1 MRSMKE
7 IVVRKEIGFVL
18 AAIAT
23 FALAMPASAQD
34 QSQGQGQSQ
43 GQSQGKDKSKGQ
55 GTSAKEKGKDNF
67 DGFTGSGVSSG
78 VSGGVGYGAGYGK
91 SFGQGIGVDGTS
103 GYLNDALAYA
113 AEAKAMA
120 NASGQW
126 KELANDIGYNLE
138 FNMKTDLKF
147 DTDYLVGLDG
157 LNVDVFGQQDDNV
170 RNLRRETDRRDADR
184 ENSLYSQG
192 SGALDEGKWQIAADK
207 FDQVAEL
214 KLKRADAGLFWKAYC
229 QNKLGQR
236 TEALAT
242 LNAMEKE
249 YPQSRWLDDARKLE
263 VEVKQLS
270 GQPVSPDDESNC
282 ELKLLALNGLQQ
294 ADPAKAVPLL
304 EKMIHNTDCVKI
316 RSQAFF
322 VLAQSNSPEARESI
336 TKMAKGEGVNPLVQ
350 EKAIQALGMYRA
362 DSGREILGQIY
373 ASSNDNDVKK
383 TILRAL
389 MMSGDKARIFAAAK
403 SEKDTDLRIEAI
415 RQLGM
420 MNDRDDIWQL
430 YQTETSV
437 DVKKQILNS
446 IWQSGDVD
454 RVSQLAMNE
463 KDPSLRMAA
472 INDLGMMDRRNGSKG
487 EDTLLQIYASDSN
500 PDVRKKVVG
509 ALFISGDAKA
519 LVTLAKKE
527 TDPEM
532 KKKIVSELA
541 NMHSPD
547 ATAYLLEL
555 LNK

>member
-7 IVVRKEIGFVL
+7 IVLRKEIGFVL

-34 QSQGQGQSQ
+34 QSQSQGQSQ
-43 GQSQGKDKSKGQ
+43 SQSQGKDKSKGQ
-55 GTSAKEKGKDNF
+55 GTSAKEKAKDKP
-67 DGFTGSGVSSG
+67 DDSTSGV
-78 VSGGVGYGAGYGK
+78 GYGK
-91 SFGQGIGVDGTS
+91 SFGQGIGVDGWS
-103 GYLNDALAYA
+103 GYGDDALAYA

-120 NASGQW
+120 NTAGQW
-126 KELANDIGYNLE
+126 KELANDIGYDLE

-147 DTDYLVGLDG
+147 DTDYMAGLNG
-157 LNVDVFGQQDDNV
+157 LNVDVFGHQDDGGKDKD
-170 RNLRRETDRRDADR
+170 RKRDSDRRDADR

-192 SGALDEGKWQIAADK
+192 SSAIDQGKWQIAADK
-207 FDQVAEL
+207 FDQVAEM
-214 KLKRADAGLFWKAYC
+214 KMKRADAGLFWKAYS

-304 EKMIHNTDCVKI
+304 EKMIHSTDCVKI

-322 VLAQSNSPEARESI
+322 VLAQSNSPEARDLI

-350 EKAIQALGMYRA
+350 ERAIQALGMYRA
-362 DSGREILGQIY
+362 DSGREVLAQIY
-373 ASSNDNDVKK
+373 SSSTDPDVKK
-383 TILRAL
+383 AILRAL
-389 MMSGDKARIFAAAK
+389 MMSGDKARILAAAK
-403 SEKDTDLRIEAI
+403 SEKDTELRIEAI
-415 RQLGM
+415 HQLGM

-430 YQTETSV
+430 YQAETSV
-437 DVKKQILNS
+437 DVKKEILKS

-454 RVSQLAMNE
+454 RVSQLAMSE

-487 EDTLLQIYASDSN
+487 EDTLLQIYASDTN

-509 ALFISGDAKA
+509 ALFISNDAKA

-532 KKKIVSELA
+532 KKKIVSDLS
-541 NMHSPD
+541 MMKSPD

>member
-7 IVVRKEIGFVL
+7 IVLRKEIGFVL
-18 AAIAT
+18 AAIAA
-23 FALAMPASAQD
+23 FALAMPARAQD

-55 GTSAKEKGKDNF
+55 GTAGKEKVKDKS
-67 DGFTGSGVSSG
+67 DDSTGSI
-78 VSGGVGYGAGYGK
+78 GYGK
-91 SFGQGIGVDGTS
+91 SSGQGIGADGWS

-113 AEAKAMA
+113 AESKALA
-120 NASGQW
+120 NTSGQW
-126 KELANDIGYNLE
+126 KDLASDLGYSLE

-147 DTDYLVGLDG
+147 DTDFQVGLGGLDG
-157 LNVDVFGQQDDNV
+157 LDAGFFGQQNDGGKD
-170 RNLRRETDRRDADR
+170 RDKDRKKESDRRDADH
-184 ENSLYSQG
+184 ESSLYSQG
-192 SGALDEGKWQIAADK
+192 SSALDQGKWQIAEDK
-207 FDQVAEL
+207 FDQVAEM
-214 KLKRADAGLFWKAYC
+214 KMKRADAGLFWKAYA

-242 LNAMEKE
+242 LSAMEKQ
-249 YPQSRWLDDARKLE
+249 YPQSRWLDDAKKLE

-304 EKMIHNTDCVKI
+304 VSMMHNTECVKL
-316 RSQAFF
+316 RSQALF
-322 VLAQSNSPEARESI
+322 VLAQSNSPEAREAI
-336 TKMAKGEGVNPLVQ
+336 TKMARGEGVNPLVQ

-362 DSGREILGQIY
+362 DNGREVLAQIY
-373 ASSNDNDVKK
+373 SSSTDTDVKK

-403 SEKDTDLRIEAI
+403 SEKDPDLRGEAI
-415 RQLGM
+415 HQLGM
-420 MNDRDDIWQL
+420 MGDREDIWQL
-430 YQTETSV
+430 YQSETSV
-437 DVKKQILNS
+437 EVKKRILES

-454 RVSQLAMNE
+454 RVGQLAMNE
-463 KDPSLRMAA
+463 KDPSLRMMA
-472 INDLGMMDRRNGSKG
+472 INYLGMMDRRNGTKG
-487 EDTLLQIYASDSN
+487 EDTLLQIYASDTN

-532 KKKIVSELA
+532 KKKIVTDLS
-541 NMHSPD
+541 MMKSPD

>member
-1 MRSMKE
+1 MK
-7 IVVRKEIGFVL
+7 
-18 AAIAT
+18 
-23 FALAMPASAQD
+23 M
-34 QSQGQGQSQ
+34 
-43 GQSQGKDKSKGQ
+43 
-55 GTSAKEKGKDNF
+55 
-67 DGFTGSGVSSG
+67 
-78 VSGGVGYGAGYGK
+78 
-91 SFGQGIGVDGTS
+91 
-103 GYLNDALAYA
+103 
-113 AEAKAMA
+113 
-120 NASGQW
+120 
-126 KELANDIGYNLE
+126 
-138 FNMKTDLKF
+138 
-147 DTDYLVGLDG
+147 
-157 LNVDVFGQQDDNV
+157 
-170 RNLRRETDRRDADR
+170 
-184 ENSLYSQG
+184 
-192 SGALDEGKWQIAADK
+192 
-207 FDQVAEL
+207 
-214 KLKRADAGLFWKAYC
+214 KRADAGLFWKAYC

-242 LNAMEKE
+242 LSTMEKE
-249 YPQSRWLDDARKLE
+249 YPQSRWLDDAKKLE
-263 VEVKQLS
+263 VEVKQLA

-304 EKMIHNTDCVKI
+304 EKMIHSTDCVKI

-322 VLAQSNSPEARESI
+322 VLAQSNSPEARDLI

-350 EKAIQALGMYRA
+350 ERAIQALGMYRA

-373 ASSNDNDVKK
+373 SSSTDPDVKK
-383 TILRAL
+383 AILRAL

-487 EDTLLQIYASDSN
+487 EDTLLQIYSSDSN
-500 PDVRKKVVG
+500 PDVRKKVIG
-509 ALFISGDAKA
+509 ALFISNDAKA

-532 KKKIVSELA
+532 KKKIVSELS
-541 NMHSPD
+541 MMKSPD